1 MIDSKN
7 NIVCGSIIS
16 IMLFITALIL
26 TDQEFEFGY
35 AALALTA
42 VFWLIF
48 RILLKR
54 PLLYILINILF
65 GASIIYLLSFIN
77 SFGVLLSFPIIFV
90 AELVFIFD
98 LIAYLIY
105 RLIKR
110 KSSNANNQESKTNT
124 I

>member
-1 MIDSKN
+1 MIDSNN

-16 IMLFITALIL
+16 IMLFITAFIL

>member
-1 MIDSKN
+1 MIDSNN

-16 IMLFITALIL
+16 IMLFITAFIL

-90 AELVFIFD
+90 VELVFIFD
-98 LIAYLIY
+98 LITYLIY

-110 KSSNANNQESKTNT
+110 KSSNANNQESETNT

>member
-16 IMLFITALIL
+16 IMLFITAFIL

-90 AELVFIFD
+90 VELVFIFD
-98 LIAYLIY
+98 LITHLIY